1 MKFKKSF
8 FAISFLLGGL
18 MGQVYCGQNYGSSR
32 FASLVGPAM
41 RVRPAQKRMVPQ
53 WLSSS
58 YKKALNVCK
67 AYPVSVSLFAVH
79 ICVYAAQLYYGQV
92 KGSDLIMK
100 FGQLNKAVQRGQWW
114 RLCTSMFLHASLL
127 HLAMNNYSLINLSPL
142 EQSLG
147 SKKFLGFYMA
157 SGILANLFSF
167 LVGKPQDLSV
177 GSSGALCGL
186 FGAYYGRAIK
196 RGYAN
201 YKEFA
206 DSILKS
212 LAPSFLLS
220 VSGVLPHQDNVA
232 HISGLVSGYILGKT
246 LVD

>member
-8 FAISFLLGGL
+8 FVISFLIGL

-32 FASLVGPAM
+32 FASLVSPAM
-41 RVRPAQKRMVPQ
+41 RVRPVQKRMMPQ

-67 AYPVSVSLFAVH
+67 AYPVSVSLFAAH
-79 ICVYAAQLYYGQV
+79 LCVYAAQLYYSHV

-114 RLCTSMFLHASLL
+114 RLCTSMFLHANLL

-147 SKKFLGFYMA
+147 SKKFLGFYMT
-157 SGILANLFSF
+157 SGILANLFSY

-196 RGYAN
+196 QGWAS
-201 YKEFA
+201 YKDFA
-206 DSILKS
+206 GSIAKT
-212 LAPSFLLS
+212 LAPSLLLS

-232 HISGLVSGYILGKT
+232 HVSGLGSGYILGKI
-246 LVD
+246 LAD